1 MQLSTGTYACL
12 ALHPG
17 LTHAAGD
24 VCSTQPDKHY
34 AACAVVALPHTASK
48 LTLYTVTATYDSR
61 HKLDTDG
68 KSSDGSSTDNTAA
81 TAAAPATG
89 ANNGFESI
97 CATVSLLEDVRV
109 LLPLLL
115 LLRWV

>member
-1 MQLSTGTYACL
+1 MLLVTYAAPSLTSTMRL
-12 ALHPG
+12 AP
-17 LTHAAGD
+17 
-24 VCSTQPDKHY
+24 
-34 AACAVVALPHTASK
+34 VVAQPVTLHMPHTASK